1 MKTFNWPYDLEK
13 DRFSGD
19 LALCS
24 ANSTPPKSVQAIILC
39 AILNFSGDCQAIIP
53 TFKYRDLNGK
63 ETIIKEWHYETIDVG
78 NNFYN
83 APKTVNISWYPYGT
97 FEVKKVKKL
106 LEEEIEKH
114 ILFKNNII
122 KNGNMDGN

>member
-13 DRFSGD
+13 DRFSCD

-39 AILNFSGDCQAIIP
+39 AILNFSEDCQAIIP

-83 APKTVNISWYPYGT
+83 APKAVNISWYPYGT
-97 FEVKKVKKL
+97 FEVKKLKIFWKKKL
-106 LEEEIEKH
+106 KNIFCLKT
-114 ILFKNNII
+114 IL
-122 KNGNMDGN
+122 